1 MKAKV
6 SKTELRE
13 CVRNAFMRVLEEGY
27 DEKETMSRRDREK
40 NFKKK
45 TPKHGKM
52 GPMKKPKYKD
62 DWN

>member
-1 MKAKV
+1 MKA
-6 SKTELRE
+6 
-13 CVRNAFMRVLEEGY
+13 N
-27 DEKETMSRRDREK
+27 KETMSRRDREK

-45 TPKHGKM
+45 APKHGKM